1 MASNEPHGSSSSSHD
16 SPGTFVHILREL
28 EKEDTINT
36 SSGHRATYGPSQ
48 AIRAGQIYVIPNAEA
63 HALMESEDTRQKI
76 SAIFVN
82 SQKLQGSA
90 YGSPQFG
97 ATIMNK
103 VVGDAGPDAPL
114 SRIDP
119 SSRPVIWH
127 SPLAQFPP
135 ANGYECVDQKL
146 KRIAFLEQQ
155 LGAPFAAIIHA
166 PLIRVEEVLTID
178 LPVLTTMAALVG
190 HYKRRN
196 LDLNL
201 FRSFAFRQLDQRRA
215 ASNPSTPLRLT
226 RADVL
231 AIHDFLDANTGSG
244 LDGTAHLQRR
254 RAAASASPGLLAGRD
269 DDAVFRDG
277 LAAAEAMLQL
287 AMLPAAAEKRARSES
302 GPPSPQDNRGW
313 KAPRLGGSGSVP
325 AIRQLEGEW
334 ARLEVEKRELEE
346 KVAELAADKQQ
357 LEADKARLVEE
368 KEKLAAGKAAAEEM
382 AAGEKERADA
392 LEKTLGEIAGMAAK
406 RHP

>member
-16 SPGTFVHILREL
+16 SPGTFIHILREL

-63 HALMESEDTRQKI
+63 HALMDSEDIRQKI
-76 SAIFVN
+76 SAIFAN

-103 VVGDAGPDAPL
+103 IVGDAGPDTPL

-119 SSRPVIWH
+119 SSRPAIWH
-127 SPLAQFPP
+127 SPLAQLPP

-178 LPVLTTMAALVG
+178 LPGLTAMAALVG

-201 FRSFAFRQLDQRRA
+201 FRSFAFRQLEQRRD
-215 ASNPSTPLRLT
+215 ASNPAAPLRLT

-244 LDGTAHLQRR
+244 HDGTAHLQRR
-254 RAAASASPGLLAGRD
+254 RAAASASPGLLAD
-269 DDAVFRDG
+269 RDG
-277 LAAAEAMLQL
+277 LATAEAMLQL
-287 AMLPAAAEKRARSES
+287 DTGALPAAAEKRARSES

-368 KEKLAAGKAAAEEM
+368 KEELAAGKAASEEM
-382 AAGEKERADA
+382 AAGEKERAGA
-392 LEKTLGEIAGMAAK
+392 LEKILGEIAGMAAK